1 MAIDK
6 ESNGVPQVD
15 FRRRTTKV
23 NLWMLVWV
31 GLFYI
36 GAVFAIVWLAGNAGE

>member
-15 FRRRTTKV
+15 FRRRTAKV
-23 NLWMLVWV
+23 NLWMLLFV

-36 GAVFAIVWLAGNAGE
+36 GAVFAIIWFAQNRG

>member
-6 ESNGVPQVD
+6 ESDGVPEVD

-23 NLWMLVWV
+23 NLWIVVAV
-31 GLFYI
+31 GLFYV
-36 GAVFAIVWLAGNAGE
+36 GAVIAIVWLAKHQGS